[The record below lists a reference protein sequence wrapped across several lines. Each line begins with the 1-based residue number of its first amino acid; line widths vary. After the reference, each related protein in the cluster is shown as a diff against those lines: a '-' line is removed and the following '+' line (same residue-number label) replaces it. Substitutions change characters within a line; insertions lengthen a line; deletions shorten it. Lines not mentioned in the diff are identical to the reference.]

1 MDKNRC
7 SIKKD
12 VLALKVNVIKKSGK
26 ELKIEIEG
34 AGHGL
39 CNLLQKR
46 LLEDKNI
53 DMAGYD
59 IPHPLAS
66 NPIIYVRMKGST
78 KPEEALKKAAEKAQ
92 KSNQAFS
99 EELQKALKA
108 YSVLS
113 PE

>member
-7 SIKKD
+7 RRIREVSR
-12 VLALKVNVIKKSGK
+12 LKINVIKKSGK

-34 AGHGL
+34 TGHGL

-46 LLEDKNI
+46 LLDDKSV

-66 NPIIYVRMKGST
+66 NPVIYIRMKGSA
-78 KPEEALKKAAEKAQ
+78 KPEEALKKAAEKARE
-92 KSNQAFS
+92 SNQTFS
-99 EELQKALKA
+99 EAFQKALK
-108 YSVLS
+108 V
-113 PE
+113 